1 MSGSPDTWASLIGLA
16 GLLNPV
22 ALLIGAALGWYADA
36 RVKIGVAAFGAAFI
50 SLVFDTA
57 LRLSGAPQLAPEVG
71 ALAAFPFRFLGAG
84 VAAAIVFSLRRA
96 IRPRK

>member
-1 MSGSPDTWASLIGLA
+1 MTGTEDTWASLIGLA

-36 RVKIGVAAFGAAFI
+36 RVKIGVAAFGAACL
-50 SLVFDTA
+50 SLVIDA
-57 LRLSGAPQLAPEVG
+57 AMRMSGAPQFAPEVG

-84 VAAAIVFSLRRA
+84 IAGALIYMLRG
-96 IRPRK
+96 ILRPRS